1 MATELRLRLSANAQQ
16 HARLVALQVGFA
28 ELCNAIS
35 PVVQQTRVW
44 NRVALHHMVY
54 RPMRSRFPAMGSQ
67 MVCNAVYSVSRAARL
82 VFQTAGSPLHVNKL
96 GNKPLPLIRFT
107 DRCPVY
113 FDRHTL
119 SVKGAQMSMFTLD
132 GRMKFELQL
141 TPVQQAAFVGQRILE
156 MMLLREGEQF
166 ELRIHFD
173 PATVAPAPAAPRPAL
188 ACAEPRAAAPG
199 PGRDWPRAV
208 MAPPAPPVSLHQFL
222 QVEDVTT

>member
-1 MATELRLRLSANAQQ
+1 
-16 HARLVALQVGFA
+16 
-28 ELCNAIS
+28 
-35 PVVQQTRVW
+35 
-44 NRVALHHMVY
+44 
-54 RPMRSRFPAMGSQ
+54 
-67 MVCNAVYSVSRAARL
+67 
-82 VFQTAGSPLHVNKL
+82 
-96 GNKPLPLIRFT
+96 LIRFT

-141 TPVQQAAFVGQRILE
+141 TPVQQAAFVGQRILD